1 MTEKLHTE
9 RFARMPHS
17 FLCYSPPAEAPAPGP
32 PPVLA
37 ARHVTF
43 GCFNIL
49 AKVTPEVMSL
59 WARILT
65 AVPGSKLLMKDRSGT
80 LGYPTRRRYVEDVFR
95 YHGIEADRLE
105 LCGKE
110 PDYGKHLACYGRVD
124 VVLDPFPYNGTTT
137 TCEALWMGVPV
148 VTLAGK
154 THVSRVGMSVLS
166 AIDLRSMVAATP
178 DEYVNK
184 AVALARDTDELAFL
198 RETLRPRMSR
208 SPLTDA
214 KRYTREL
221 EKLYRQMWVR
231 WCAVAE
237 REAGPVVS
245 MRE

>member
-1 MTEKLHTE
+1 
-9 RFARMPHS
+9 
-17 FLCYSPPAEAPAPGP
+17 
-32 PPVLA
+32 
-37 ARHVTF
+37 
-43 GCFNIL
+43 
-49 AKVTPEVMSL
+49 VMSL

-154 THVSRVGMSVLS
+154 THVSRVGMSILS